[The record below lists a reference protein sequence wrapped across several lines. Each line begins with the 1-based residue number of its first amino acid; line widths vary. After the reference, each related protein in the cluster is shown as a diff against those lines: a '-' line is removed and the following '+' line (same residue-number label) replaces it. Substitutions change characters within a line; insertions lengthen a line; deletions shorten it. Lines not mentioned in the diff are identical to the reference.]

1 MALTA
6 LGTVPSLASLICV
19 PVTES
24 FLSRL
29 AGMLFFLIF
38 EPLSRWLAPVGH
50 RRCGFHG
57 TTLRR

>member
-1 MALTA
+1 
-6 LGTVPSLASLICV
+6 VPSLASLICV